1 MPLEPDRDQIELFV
15 DALFRH
21 ASPGAFLSLRA
32 FYEDRGEARPFIIVP
47 VKLNGDF
54 TVVCNI
60 VTDAARTAANATEK
74 VVFAPPLVTFHDAR
88 KATEKDIA
96 DAIVLSV
103 ECDARPQQSRE
114 KLEAMLGPATVVT
127 RSGGRWI
134 DPKTGAS
141 YDKLH
146 LHWRLAEPATGKAD
160 LARLRRARN
169 LACRIVGAD
178 PSGKSIVHPYRWPG
192 SWHRKAEPRLCEIEH
207 AEPDHEIVL
216 EEALEHLEDA
226 AGAVRDGDGG
236 GLEHHARE
244 GYRVEWE
251 DAFRTILT
259 GESYHPT
266 LVPLAASFAAWGM
279 PEPAAD
285 NVLRCLLINSKPQDA
300 DRERRRQTEL
310 QKLPET
316 ISSAYAKFGENK
328 EGNPHEEGPEL
339 HWHGEAGPGL
349 DRDWLVDGLLPQ
361 TGTGLIS
368 GQWGVYKTFVGL
380 DLAAAIMAGL
390 AFIDYPVTQRGGVLF
405 IAAEGASEIPIRLQA
420 VLAEKYPDIKRAPF
434 AWIDNCPRL
443 LAPKAVETLT
453 AIARKAAEHM
463 QAEFGIPLA
472 LILIDTVVDAAG
484 YTKPGDENDAALAQR
499 IMRCCADL
507 SRQTGALVIGID
519 HFGKAVE
526 TGTRGSSAKEG
537 RADVVLA
544 LLGDKAITGEVTNTR
559 FAVRKNRAGPS
570 GRELPFTV
578 RTINLGTDHN
588 DRPLTSL
595 IVDWTPQQDTPT
607 RPLKEQGDGWSKSLR
622 LLRQALMNTLVDQG
636 KDMKPWA
643 DGPSVR
649 AVNVEVVRAEFYRCY
664 LAEGDTPD
672 AKKAARQK
680 AFKRAV
686 NDAQARGLIGICNI
700 EGETVM
706 WLAHPKDGPAQNA

>member
-279 PEPAAD
+279 PEPAALRPD
-285 NVLRCLLINSKPQDA
+285 RTLPRPSCLARCLSGGSAALPRRYVSRWGETGGLYVFETPAGGHRYTSRAALPLRCERGADWAPLRPAATGKP
-300 DRERRRQTEL
+300 
-310 QKLPET
+310 
-316 ISSAYAKFGENK
+316 
-328 EGNPHEEGPEL
+328 
-339 HWHGEAGPGL
+339 
-349 DRDWLVDGLLPQ
+349 
-361 TGTGLIS
+361 
-368 GQWGVYKTFVGL
+368 
-380 DLAAAIMAGL
+380 
-390 AFIDYPVTQRGGVLF
+390 
-405 IAAEGASEIPIRLQA
+405 
-420 VLAEKYPDIKRAPF
+420 
-434 AWIDNCPRL
+434 C
-443 LAPKAVETLT
+443 
-453 AIARKAAEHM
+453 
-463 QAEFGIPLA
+463 
-472 LILIDTVVDAAG
+472 
-484 YTKPGDENDAALAQR
+484 
-499 IMRCCADL
+499 
-507 SRQTGALVIGID
+507 
-519 HFGKAVE
+519 
-526 TGTRGSSAKEG
+526 
-537 RADVVLA
+537 
-544 LLGDKAITGEVTNTR
+544 
-559 FAVRKNRAGPS
+559 
-570 GRELPFTV
+570 
-578 RTINLGTDHN
+578 
-588 DRPLTSL
+588 
-595 IVDWTPQQDTPT
+595 
-607 RPLKEQGDGWSKSLR
+607 
-622 LLRQALMNTLVDQG
+622 
-636 KDMKPWA
+636 
-643 DGPSVR
+643 
-649 AVNVEVVRAEFYRCY
+649 
-664 LAEGDTPD
+664 
-672 AKKAARQK
+672 
-680 AFKRAV
+680 
-686 NDAQARGLIGICNI
+686 
-700 EGETVM
+700 
-706 WLAHPKDGPAQNA
+706 